1 MTGAEKI
8 PRGAAGVGDHG
19 PTGPA
24 SRGRQG
30 LGTLGRVVT
39 GLLSLGLGAAS
50 VVYAFLAGLY
60 GPPEDGQAA
69 GLAARGLVVS
79 AVCGLAAVGCAR
91 LAAGKRG
98 VTWWFLVGLVPA
110 AIQVVRLV
118 SA

>member
-1 MTGAEKI
+1 MTTVRADE
-8 PRGAAGVGDHG
+8 
-19 PTGPA
+19 
-24 SRGRQG
+24 SRDREGKS

-39 GLLSLGLGAAS
+39 ALLSLGLGAAS

-60 GPPEDGQAA
+60 GPPEDGQAV

-98 VTWWFLVGLVPA
+98 ATWWFLVGLVPA
-110 AIQVVRLV
+110 AVQVVRLL
-118 SA
+118 AT